1 MSCPVNINRSIFVS
15 NTPQR
20 APVSDAFFMT
30 HVTSKNRA
38 LMVKYLSII
47 KLKEEELLIPE
58 YFWETSKK
66 GNRAE
71 QDRPDELN
79 VKPINTGK
87 YVFCHRLY
95 KDQNGINT
103 IKFNL
108 KIQKI

>member
-15 NTPQR
+15 NTPQH

-30 HVTSKNRA
+30 HVTSKNLA

-47 KLKEEELLIPE
+47 KLKEEEQLIPE
-58 YFWETSKK
+58 YHFWETSKK

-87 YVFCHRLY
+87 CVLP
-95 KDQNGINT
+95 QA
-103 IKFNL
+103 IKTKTASL
-108 KIQKI
+108 P